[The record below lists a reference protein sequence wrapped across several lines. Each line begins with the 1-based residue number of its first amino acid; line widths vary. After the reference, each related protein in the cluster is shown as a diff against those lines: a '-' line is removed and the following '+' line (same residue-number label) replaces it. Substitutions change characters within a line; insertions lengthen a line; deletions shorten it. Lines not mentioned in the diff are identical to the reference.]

1 MHKHLAL
8 ALVVLYIVTLTAFSL
23 INLGGIP
30 SLGSSFDDKIYHFG
44 AYMMLTLLLYSYLD
58 AVPVKYSI
66 LFAIL
71 FAASYGI
78 LMEISQSLLTE
89 SRVSDFYDVV
99 ANFFGIIFG
108 AIVIRFYKKLK

>member
-1 MHKHLAL
+1 VHKQLAL
-8 ALVVLYIVTLTAFSL
+8 ALVVLYFVTLTVFSL

-44 AYMMLTLLLYSYLD
+44 AY
-58 AVPVKYSI
+58 AG
-66 LFAIL
+66 FAIL
-71 FAASYGI
+71 LCNYLNAISIKNSIFYTIIIATSYGI
-78 LMEISQSLLTE
+78 LMEILQNLLTD

-108 AIVIRFYKKLK
+108 AISISIYKKLK